1 MVLVYFMYIMF
12 EISFGVFEKPSKN
25 PVFATI
31 GNKLSPK
38 MKKKRGL
45 RQIGESGA
53 SGENY
58 ERGMKK

>member
-1 MVLVYFMYIMF
+1 MF

-45 RQIGESGA
+45 RQNGESGA